1 MATITLD
8 LTTEQA
14 HLVTAA
20 LDALHD
26 LYADELAAPM
36 CRGKAAAEVQQSI
49 TRTTELLAVI
59 QDTTEKQVNA

>member
-20 LDALHD
+20 LDALRD
-26 LYADELAAPM
+26 LYADELAAPT

-49 TRTTELLAVI
+49 TRTTELLGVI
-59 QDTTEKQVNA
+59 QNTMEKQVNA